1 MSVQPDVTG
10 ARGGARQLPCGAEC
24 KKTRAGRLTAVVA
37 AMLAALS
44 VHAAAAE
51 PIATATVQ
59 YRDVDTT
66 YAAEAVVE
74 AVRQSTV
81 SAQVTGRIVELKF
94 DVGDFVKK
102 GQVIVRIDQ
111 TEARQLVAGGE
122 AQVAQA
128 EAAMENSR
136 AALERNRQLAA
147 QKFISQ
153 AALDKAEADF
163 RVAQAQL
170 KAARATAGQAV
181 ASRDYTVVV
190 APYSGVVSARHVEL
204 GEMAA
209 PGKPLLT
216 GFDPADMRVIATVPQ
231 YKIAEVRAGSRAMV
245 EIPSL
250 NKWIQATAI
259 TILPAADSRTHAT
272 RVRLDLPENLRDV
285 YPGMFARAYFSVGHA
300 RKLVAPAS
308 AVIKRSELT
317 AVYVVNDQNQPALR
331 QVRLGEPAGQ
341 GEIEILAGVSAGE
354 KVALDPVKAGMSAGM
369 PAK

>member
-1 MSVQPDVTG
+1 VASFAVGPSRSPAGLAPG
-10 ARGGARQLPCGAEC
+10 AAAEGSS
-24 KKTRAGRLTAVVA
+24 RPGRLAG
-37 AMLAALS
+37 
-44 VHAAAAE
+44 AAAALLAGLSLHAGAAD

-81 SAQVTGRIVELKF
+81 SAQVTGRIVEINY
-94 DVGDFVKK
+94 DVGDYVKK

-111 TEARQLVAGGE
+111 AEARQLVAGGE

-128 EAAMENSR
+128 EAALENAR
-136 AALERNRQLAA
+136 AARDRNRELAV

-153 AALDKAEADF
+153 AAADKTEADF
-163 RVAQAQL
+163 RVAEAQL
-170 KAARATAGQAV
+170 KAARASAGQALT
-181 ASRDYTVVV
+181 SKEYTVVV

-209 PGKPLLT
+209 PGKPLMT

-231 YKIAEVRAGSRAMV
+231 YKIAEVKAGSRAMIEV
-245 EIPSL
+245 PSL
-250 NKWIQATAI
+250 NKWIQARAI
-259 TILPAADSRTHAT
+259 TILPTADARTHAT
-272 RVRLDLPENLRDV
+272 FVRLDLPPNQRDV

-300 RKLVAPAS
+300 RKLVAPAA
-308 AVIKRSELT
+308 AVVKRSELT
-317 AVYVVNDQNQPALR
+317 GVYVVNDANVVSLR
-331 QVRLGEPAGQ
+331 QVRLGEPTGQ

-354 KVALDPVKAGMSAGM
+354 KVALDPVKAGMGAGISA
-369 PAK
+369 K

>member
-1 MSVQPDVTG
+1 
-10 ARGGARQLPCGAEC
+10 
-24 KKTRAGRLTAVVA
+24 
-37 AMLAALS
+37 MLVLWCLQAF
-44 VHAAAAE
+44 AAE
-51 PIATATVQ
+51 PLATATVQ

-81 SAQVTGRIVELKF
+81 AAQVTGRIVEIKF
-94 DVGDFVKK
+94 DVGDYVKK

-111 TEARQLVAGGE
+111 AEARQLVAGGE

-128 EAAMENSR
+128 QAALENAR
-136 AALERNRQLAA
+136 AAVERNRQLAA

-163 RVAQAQL
+163 RMAQAQL
-170 KAARATAGQAV
+170 QAARAAAGQAV
-181 ASRDYTVVV
+181 TSRDYTVVV
-190 APYSGVVSARHVEL
+190 APYSGVVSARHVEV

-216 GFDPADMRVIATVPQ
+216 GFDPTDMRVIATVPQ
-231 YKIAEVRAGSRAMV
+231 YKIAEVRAGGRAMV

-250 NKWIQATAI
+250 NKWIQATAM

-285 YPGMFARAYFSVGHA
+285 YPGMFARAYFSVGRA

-308 AVIKRSELT
+308 AVVKRSELM
-317 AVYVVNDQNQPALR
+317 AVYVINAQTQPVLR

-341 GEIEILAGVSAGE
+341 GDIEILAGLSAGE
-354 KVALDPVKAGMSAGM
+354 KVALDPVKAGMDAGQ
-369 PAK
+369 PAR